1 MRLRY
6 DADDRDEGWTS
17 PATAP
22 RSVAVRVRPG
32 ESVGRPIRCAVV
44 TNPASGFN
52 KRSRHLQQVRDA
64 VGTAVEHVEVSQ
76 PDSIRETVRR
86 LCHEGTE
93 LILLNGGDGTI
104 QMTLTALLGGGP
116 REPVPLLALTRGGTS
131 NTIAGD
137 VGWQEAPTAVLR
149 RLLAAAAAG
158 SLPGRLA
165 ERPVLHLES
174 ARWPEPMCALQ
185 FSAGAAYNVIQ
196 SIKTNVEG
204 RGGRGVLGPALGVGW
219 VVANL
224 LFGQPGKIVPPL
236 RLIGSRD
243 GMRLD
248 EANLLGV
255 VVSTLDHLFLGIR
268 PFWGEGEGALRY
280 TSLAYRPRHLL
291 RVLPRALYGKR
302 TPLATR
308 ENGYESYNAHEL
320 VLDVDGGFTLDG
332 ELFPPQRNAALR
344 LTAPYRAAFLA
355 PPVP

>member
-1 MRLRY
+1 MSDRH
-6 DADDRDEGWTS
+6 DADDRDEVWAS

-22 RSVAVRVRPG
+22 RSVALRVRPG
-32 ESVGRPIRCAVV
+32 ESLGRPIRCAVV

-64 VGTAVEHVEVSQ
+64 VGTQVEHVEVSQ
-76 PDSIRETVRR
+76 PEAIRDTVRR
-86 LCHEGTE
+86 LSRDGTE

-116 REPVPLLALTRGGTS
+116 REPLPLLALTRGGTS

-137 VGWQEAPTAVLR
+137 VGWQEAPTAVLQ
-149 RLLAAAAAG
+149 RLLAAAASG
-158 SLPGRLA
+158 SLPGRLV
-165 ERPVLHLES
+165 ERPVLHIES
-174 ARWPEPMCALQ
+174 PRWAEPMCALQ

-224 LFGQPGKIVPPL
+224 LFGQTGKIVPPL
-236 RLIGSRD
+236 RLTGSRD
-243 GMRLD
+243 GIRLAD
-248 EANLLGV
+248 TELLGV
-255 VVSTLDHLFLGIR
+255 LVSTLDHLFLGIH

-280 TSLAYRPRHLL
+280 TSIAYRPRHLV
-291 RVLPRALYGKR
+291 RVLPRALYGR
-302 TPLATR
+302 RAPQATPD
-308 ENGYESYNAHEL
+308 NGYDSHNAHEL
-320 VLDVDGGFTLDG
+320 VLDFDGGFTLDG

-344 LTAPYRAAFLA
+344 LTAPYQAAFLA
-355 PPVP
+355 PPLP